1 MDKREL
7 ITNAVAS
14 LLANKLRTGL
24 AVLGLVVGISA
35 LVAIVALIDG
45 ASAYI
50 TERIVTLQPDVFQV
64 SQLPSSILNVND
76 FIKASKWKRIEYD
89 DYAAVRDGCREC
101 SSVGAESDIMGRIK
115 YRNRITGSV
124 QVRGLTASMFDIE
137 RIDVEAGRFFTD
149 AEQREG
155 SAVCVVGAEIVDDF
169 FPNGDPLG
177 AEINVLG
184 KSFRVIGVI
193 ARRGSL
199 FGRSQDRFLIIPL
212 ATLLRR
218 FGPHQPTTIY
228 AQHRGGGQDPA
239 AAAVD
244 EVRQIMRVR
253 RELLPTQED
262 TFFITTSDS
271 ALAIYQTVI
280 GGFYVVTILISG
292 IALTV
297 GGLGV
302 TNVMLVNVRER
313 TREIGLRRAV
323 GARSSDVLRQFL
335 VETIALC
342 VFGGLL
348 GTITGMLIAVMI
360 AWVTPLPA
368 SSRPVIAVLGFAVS
382 SLLGLISGIYPARR
396 AAQLSPIDALRY
408 E

>member
-7 ITNAVAS
+7 ITNAIAS

-177 AEINVLG
+177 EELNVLG

-212 ATLLRR
+212 GTLLRR

-228 AQHRGGGQDPA
+228 AQHREGGQDPA

-323 GARSSDVLRQFL
+323 GARSIDVLRQFL

-348 GTITGMLIAVMI
+348 GTITGMLIAVVI

>member
-199 FGRSQDRFLIIPL
+199 FGRSQDRFLIVPL
-212 ATLLRR
+212 STLLRR